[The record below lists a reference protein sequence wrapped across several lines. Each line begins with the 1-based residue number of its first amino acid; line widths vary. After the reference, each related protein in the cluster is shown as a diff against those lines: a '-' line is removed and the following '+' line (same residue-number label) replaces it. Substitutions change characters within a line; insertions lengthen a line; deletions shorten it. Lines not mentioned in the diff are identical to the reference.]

1 MISPISSAPSFDHSR
16 SSTHST
22 ASGWSVV
29 TPRLDVVGLPTI
41 VSGTNIDE
49 HWENVDDELLGAGQ
63 KPWWEQ
69 VGLLMGLSF
78 ELRLDH

>member
-1 MISPISSAPSFDHSR
+1 M
-16 SSTHST
+16 
-22 ASGWSVV
+22 

-63 KPWWEQ
+63 KSWWEQ

>member
-1 MISPISSAPSFDHSR
+1 
-16 SSTHST
+16 
-22 ASGWSVV
+22 V